1 MVSRTVNLGGP
12 VHYFDF
18 GGTGPPLV
26 CVHGL
31 GGAALNWMAVGA
43 GLARGHR
50 VLAPDLRGFGK
61 TPLGSHSAA
70 IDANLVLLDRFI
82 REVAGSPS
90 VVVGHSMG
98 GLLATLQAARNPE
111 TVTATALADPALPWR
126 GRRRFDPPI
135 WGFFGLMLVPGLAE
149 WQLRRRLLR
158 LGPDR
163 ISAQTLTIC
172 TVNPYRVPPE
182 ARQAHLELARERAGL
197 PDGERA
203 LAQAA
208 RSLMKMLTRRNF
220 AELYQRVRAPVF
232 VVHGERDRLVPVEF
246 SLAIGR
252 RYDWSVEV
260 LPDVG
265 HIPMLEAPDRFVDV
279 SLEWLDRLPRAQAV

>member
-1 MVSRTVNLGGP
+1 VDLGGP

-43 GLARGHR
+43 GLARGYR

-70 IDANLVLLDRFI
+70 IDANQMLLNRFI

-98 GLLATLQAARNPE
+98 GLLATLQAARHPE
-111 TVTATALADPALPWR
+111 TVSATALADPALPWR
-126 GRRRFDPPI
+126 GRRRFDASI
-135 WGFFGLMLVPGLAE
+135 WAFFSLMMVPGLAE

-172 TVNPYRVPPE
+172 TVDPYRVPAE

-208 RSLMKMLTRRNF
+208 RSLLRMLTRRNF
-220 AELYQRVRAPVF
+220 AQLYQRVRGPVLI
-232 VVHGERDRLVPVEF
+232 VHGERDRLVPVEF

-265 HIPMLEAPDRFVDV
+265 HIPMLEVPDRFVEV
-279 SLEWLDRLPRAQAV
+279 SLDWLDRLPRAQAV

>member
-1 MVSRTVNLGGP
+1 MVSRTVDLGGP

-43 GLARGHR
+43 GLARGYR

-70 IDANLVLLDRFI
+70 IDANQMLLNRFI

-98 GLLATLQAARNPE
+98 GLLATLQAARHPE
-111 TVTATALADPALPWR
+111 TVSATALADPALPWR
-126 GRRRFDPPI
+126 GRRRFDASI
-135 WGFFGLMLVPGLAE
+135 WAFFSLMMVPGLAE

-172 TVNPYRVPPE
+172 TVDPYRVPAE

-208 RSLMKMLTRRNF
+208 RSLLRMLTRRNF
-220 AELYQRVRAPVF
+220 AQLYQRVRGPVLI
-232 VVHGERDRLVPVEF
+232 VHGERDRLVPVEF

-265 HIPMLEAPDRFVDV
+265 HIPMLEVPDRFVEV
-279 SLEWLDRLPRAQAV
+279 SLAWLDRLPRAQAV

>member
-1 MVSRTVNLGGP
+1 MVSRTVDLGGP

-43 GLARGHR
+43 GLARGYR

-70 IDANLVLLDRFI
+70 IDANQMLLNRFI

-98 GLLATLQAARNPE
+98 GLLATLQAARHPE
-111 TVTATALADPALPWR
+111 TVSATALADPALPWR
-126 GRRRFDPPI
+126 GRRRFDASI
-135 WGFFGLMLVPGLAE
+135 WAFFSLMMVPGLAE

-172 TVNPYRVPPE
+172 TVDPYRVPAE

-208 RSLMKMLTRRNF
+208 RSLLRMLTRRNF
-220 AELYQRVRAPVF
+220 AQLYQRVRGPVLI
-232 VVHGERDRLVPVEF
+232 VHGERDRLVPVEF

-265 HIPMLEAPDRFVDV
+265 HIPMLEVPDRFVEV
-279 SLEWLDRLPRAQAV
+279 SLDWLDRLPRAQAV